1 MSGLAV
7 LSGEVSRFARQ
18 LGIALVT
25 ILRTSAGK
33 GCSRQRGQ
41 ARVHGRARLAS
52 ANARPCCAGW
62 CCMSFLSRQPGRRDS
77 RSGDAGRDDEYDS
90 YDDYAPDGYANEDDG
105 WSPGEYFSPEG
116 IKGK

>member
-41 ARVHGRARLAS
+41 ARVYGRARLAS
-52 ANARPCCAGW
+52 TNARPCCAGW
-62 CCMSFLSRQPGRRDS
+62 CCMSFLSRKPPRPGDRGGDPGR
-77 RSGDAGRDDEYDS
+77 GDEYGDYDYAADGYRGDDDE
-90 YDDYAPDGYANEDDG
+90 
-105 WSPGEYFSPEG
+105 WS
-116 IKGK
+116 